1 MIEFFSLS
9 RITLNMGFFL
19 GTSIITIS
27 QYHQPAPKYLSEQEV
42 AIFARSVTVRI
53 FSEKDPYVG
62 ASGVLIRQQGQRYT
76 VVTNHHVIKKRDRS
90 YQIQTP
96 DGNYYST
103 NVLTSI
109 SNSDDDL
116 GFLTFYSPE
125 KIYETI
131 ALEQPSNPRAEVPV
145 IAGGFPYGDD
155 FAQSQQF
162 RFSTGNIAQVLEHSF
177 IGGYQIGYTNFVA
190 MGMSGGPVLNYYG
203 ELIGINGMGKYPLFG
218 NPYVF
223 KDGSTV
229 SNEEW
234 DRMSELSWAIPGEE
248 IITELNKI

>member
-1 MIEFFSLS
+1 MIGFFSLT
-9 RITLNMGFFL
+9 RITFNMGFLL
-19 GTSIITIS
+19 GTSIMTIS
-27 QYHQPAPKYLSEQEV
+27 QYHQPTPQYLSEQEV
-42 AIFARSVTVRI
+42 AIYARSVTVRI
-53 FSEKDPYVG
+53 FSEEDPYVG
-62 ASGVLIRQQGQRYT
+62 ASGILIRQQGQKYT

-90 YQIQTP
+90 YHIQTP

-103 NVLTSI
+103 NILA

-125 KIYETI
+125 QTYETV
-131 ALEQPSNPRAEVPV
+131 AVKQSFHTSAEVPV
-145 IAGGFPYGDD
+145 ISGGFPYRDD
-155 FAQSQQF
+155 FAQSQEF
-162 RFSTGNIAQVLEHSF
+162 RFSTGNIAQVLDRSF

-190 MGMSGGPVLNYYG
+190 MGMSGGPILNYYG

-234 DRMSELSWAIPGEE
+234 DRMSELSWGIPGEQ
-248 IITELNKI
+248 ILTILNKI

>member
-1 MIEFFSLS
+1 MIGFFSLS
-9 RITLNMGFFL
+9 RITLNMGFLL
-19 GTSIITIS
+19 GTSIMTIS
-27 QYHQPAPKYLSEQEV
+27 QYHQPAPQYLSEQEV
-42 AIFARSVTVRI
+42 AIYARSVTVRI
-53 FSEKDPYVG
+53 FSEEDPYVG

-76 VVTNHHVIKKRDRS
+76 VVTNNHVIKKRERS

-96 DGNYYST
+96 DGNYYAT
-103 NVLTSI
+103 NVLKC
-109 SNSDDDL
+109 NSDNDL

-125 KIYETI
+125 QTYETV
-131 ALEQPSNPRAEVPV
+131 ALKQPSNNNLKVPV
-145 IAGGFPYGDD
+145 ISGGFPYGDD

-162 RFSTGNIAQVLEHSF
+162 RFSTGNIAQILDHSF

-223 KDGSTV
+223 QDGSTV

-234 DRMSELSWAIPGEE
+234 DRMSELSWAIPGEQ
-248 IITELNKI
+248 IKIVLNKI